1 MRHLFSLLS
10 LVAALTLSQGCHK
23 SGGGKASL
31 PPKGE
36 VAAVAPTPAPSAP
49 PASSEPEAAPAA
61 APQMALA
68 PEATPAPEVV
78 PAQAEPSAPRSEP
91 GTAVATATP
100 GTVAPKGSN
109 VAVDYRLTGQVS
121 APRRSQLTFRVSGFI
136 SSVPLKPGTKAK
148 QGEVIATLDDRDFQL
163 RLELAKARRDSAAAQ
178 LAAAEKEFQREQELK
193 KANAST
199 ASNYDRIK
207 SGYDVARVAVRLAQL
222 DLEQAELAFKD
233 TKLTAPYDCV
243 VSTQFKFDGESV
255 QMAPPSPVVEVY
267 DTAEPEVTLSAPERL
282 MGQIQVGS
290 KLKLA
295 VPSANFSGA
304 GEVVRIVPVINER
317 SRTFQV
323 IAKFSSYDSK
333 VAPGSYAEATVE

>member
-1 MRHLFSLLS
+1 MRQLF
-10 LVAALTLSQGCHK
+10 VIFTLTTSAILMQACTK

-36 VAAVAPTPAPSAP
+36 VAAVVPPPPPPAP
-49 PASSEPEAAPAA
+49 PATAEPAAEPAAAEPAAA
-61 APQMALA
+61 APQ
-68 PEATPAPEVV
+68 E
-78 PAQAEPSAPRSEP
+78 EP
-91 GTAVATATP
+91 GT
-100 GTVAPKGSN
+100 TVAKSAPGSVAPQGSN
-109 VAVDYRLTGQVS
+109 VAIDYRLTGQVS

-136 SSVPLKPGTKAK
+136 SSVLLKPGTKAK

-163 RLELAKARRDSAAAQ
+163 RLELAKARRDSAAVQVAT
-178 LAAAEKEFQREQELK
+178 AEKEFQREQELK

-199 ASNYDRIK
+199 ASNFDRIK
-207 SGYDVARVAVRLAQL
+207 SSYDVARVALRLAQL

-243 VSTQFKFDGESV
+243 VSTQFKYDGESV

-282 MGQIQVGS
+282 MGQIQSGT
-290 KLKLA
+290 KLKLTIPA
-295 VPSANFSGA
+295 AGFSGA

-323 IAKFSSYDSK
+323 IAKFSSYDAK
-333 VAPGSYAEATVE
+333 VAPGSYAEASVE

>member
-1 MRHLFSLLS
+1 MRQLFVVYTLTTSVLLMQ
-10 LVAALTLSQGCHK
+10 ACTK

-36 VAAVAPTPAPSAP
+36 VAAVVTPPAPPS
-49 PASSEPEAAPAA
+49 PAEPAA
-61 APQMALA
+61 APVAEPAAA
-68 PEATPAPEVV
+68 PVAEPAAAPVAE
-78 PAQAEPSAPRSEP
+78 PAGSQAEP
-91 GTAVATATP
+91 GTTVAKPTP
-100 GTVAPKGSN
+100 GTVAPQGSSG
-109 VAVDYRLTGQVS
+109 AIDYRLTGQVS
-121 APRRSQLTFRVSGFI
+121 ALRRSQLTFRVAGFI
-136 SSVPLKPGTKAK
+136 SSVLLKPGTRAK

-163 RLELAKARRDSAAAQ
+163 RLELAKARRDSAAVQ
-178 LAAAEKEFQREQELK
+178 AATAEKEYQREQELK

-199 ASNYDRIK
+199 ASSFDRIK
-207 SGYDVARVAVRLAQL
+207 SSYDVSRVALRLAQL

-282 MGQIQVGS
+282 MGQIQSGTR
-290 KLKLA
+290 LKLTI
-295 VPSANFSGA
+295 PSAGFAGA
-304 GEVVRIVPVINER
+304 GEVLRIVPVINER

-323 IAKFSSYDSK
+323 TAKFSSYDAK
-333 VAPGSYAEATVE
+333 VVPGSYAEASIE